1 MSGHIAKV
9 SHQVFFWLKNP
20 DSAED
25 LEQLLPGIR
34 SLSTIETVRGLHVGV
49 PVATQQ
55 PSAIDSDC
63 SASVLLFF
71 DSIEE
76 QNTYQTHPL
85 HEQFIADHA
94 HLWSRVAMFDAV
106 SCAPE
111 NEFGM

>member
-9 SHQVFFWLKNP
+9 SHQVFFWLKSP

-25 LEQLLPGIR
+25 LEQLLTGIC
-34 SLSTIETVRGLHVGV
+34 SLSTTATVLGLHVGV

-55 PSAIDSDC
+55 PCASVRDC
-63 SASVLLFF
+63 SVSVLLLF

-76 QNTYQTHPL
+76 QNTYQAHPL